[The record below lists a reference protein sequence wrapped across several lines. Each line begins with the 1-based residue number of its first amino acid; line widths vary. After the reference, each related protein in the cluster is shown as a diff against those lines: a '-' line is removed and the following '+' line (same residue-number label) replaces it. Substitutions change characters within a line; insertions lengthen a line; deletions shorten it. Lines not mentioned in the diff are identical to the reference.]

1 MTGNIINCCISFTK
15 GHFPWIQFDFYVSFC
30 PYIWIKM
37 YSWEIYIY
45 ICTYIH
51 FYVTAWKGFTLLE
64 VWWREW
70 RNRGDGE
77 GCRSRIGREW
87 REAIGNWQV
96 EWNEKPSW
104 WKGDTRMNRGAES
117 NREFGMK
124 GACKREKKKRNIL
137 HSQRLRVSI
146 ASRVLITSC
155 LCDLV
160 AKL

>member
-1 MTGNIINCCISFTK
+1 MTRFYSNHQLCAQEWQVISLTAAFRSQKGISHEYNLISMFLSVHIYESKCIHGK
-15 GHFPWIQFDFYVSFC
+15 
-30 PYIWIKM
+30 
-37 YSWEIYIY
+37 YIY

-104 WKGDTRMNRGAES
+104 WKGDTRMNRGGES

-124 GACKREKKKRNIL
+124 GACKRGKKPEYFALSTFAR
-137 HSQRLRVSI
+137 
-146 ASRVLITSC
+146 
-155 LCDLV
+155 
-160 AKL
+160 